1 MRGNAMT
8 VTYRPAREDDLAA
21 AQILTAASINDLTQ
35 RHGFGAIATARPAAF
50 QAFSLRDDPDGLW
63 IAEQD
68 GQLAGSVFGW
78 CCERLWFLAEL
89 FIAPELQGHGIG
101 QGLLSRAL
109 AHADKRDADVRALI
123 ALAFNTTSQA
133 LYIRHGFFPR
143 MPIYLFSAKR
153 EVLRA
158 NAAAAKLDSVA
169 LTAEHL
175 PTLAE
180 IDRRV
185 AGAAR
190 DKHHRFLMSDATMRG
205 VLLSDGGRPVGYA
218 YVNADGHIGPL
229 AVAAPATMA
238 GAFGRALEL
247 AAGRGA
253 AQVSCFIPGANEA
266 ALSAAVARGMRIV
279 FPAMLMSS
287 RPFGDWPSYL
297 PRNLGFM

>member
-1 MRGNAMT
+1 MA
-8 VTYRPAREDDLAA
+8 VIYRPAREDELAA

-68 GQLAGSVFGW
+68 GRMVGSVFGW

-89 FIAPELQGHGIG
+89 FIAPDLQGQGIG

-109 AHADKRDADVRALI
+109 AHADKCNADVRALI

-143 MPIYLFSAKR
+143 MPIYLFGAKR
-153 EVLRA
+153 EALRA
-158 NAAAAKLDSVA
+158 DTAARKLDSIA

-175 PTLAE
+175 PELSD
-180 IDRRV
+180 IDRG
-185 AGAAR
+185 AQGAAR
-190 DKHHRFLMSDATMRG
+190 EKHHRFLLSDATMTG
-205 VLLSDGGRPVGYA
+205 VLLHADGKPAGYA

-229 AVAAPATMA
+229 AVADPATMA
-238 GAFGRALEL
+238 DALGCALEI
-247 AAGRGA
+247 AAGRGT
-253 AQVSCFIPGANEA
+253 AQISCFIPGDNEA
-266 ALSAAVARGMRIV
+266 ALSAAVARGLRIV

-287 RPFGDWPSYL
+287 KPFGDWSRYL
-297 PRNLGFM
+297 PRNPGFM